1 MMIKQKIGKNLFRVD
16 FFRLYNEIYRKIL
29 FSVAIKY
36 GFNVSHL
43 KNAVCYQMGFDAV
56 TEAAT
61 MDFFYLF
68 SLFLLGNDIC
78 GSDKKK
84 INMTLSIYNKRM
96 HNILHDK
103 NKYNLMYLCDN
114 EIFSGLNIKNSS
126 YVCNKVFLVRN
137 HNNREFKVGCSGH

>member
-1 MMIKQKIGKNLFRVD
+1 M
-16 FFRLYNEIYRKIL
+16 
-29 FSVAIKY
+29 
-36 GFNVSHL
+36 
-43 KNAVCYQMGFDAV
+43 
-56 TEAAT
+56 
-61 MDFFYLF
+61 
-68 SLFLLGNDIC
+68 FLLGNDIC

-126 YVCNKVFLVRN
+126 YVCNEVFLVRN